1 MTTRLRRR
9 HILLTAGLALLLGA
23 CSGASTPAA
32 IAAPGGAGAAA
43 SGAAAVS
50 PPASIPAAAV
60 PASAAGAGAA
70 GKDIT
75 TFDPCSVVSDDDLV
89 KAITDEASDPSAL
102 GTIKA
107 THAVVDGTLTGL
119 PGAKACKQTWT
130 TTDSA
135 GRESQGG
142 DPVIVTFDL
151 YSNLAEIQ
159 SGSPDNTADYASAGA
174 VSFDAPGDA
183 GDPHLTKNGYL
194 FRMSGN
200 SDSQLLKAIALGIA
214 SRL

>member
-1 MTTRLRRR
+1 MRCC
-9 HILLTAGLALLLGA
+9 
-23 CSGASTPAA
+23 CSAASTPAGTPPTN
-32 IAAPGGAGAAA
+32 AAATPAAGAA
-43 SGAAAVS
+43 
-50 PPASIPAAAV
+50 SIPVAAGG
-60 PASAAGAGAA
+60 ASAAAAGVA

-75 TFDPCSVVSDDDLV
+75 NFDPCSVVGDSDLV
-89 KAITDEASDPSAL
+89 KTITAEAGDPSAL
-102 GTIKA
+102 GAIKA
-107 THAVVDGTLTGL
+107 IHVVAVDGTATGL
-119 PGAKACKQTWT
+119 LGAKACKQSWT

-135 GRESQGG
+135 GQESQGG

-159 SGSPDNTADYASAGA
+159 SGSPDNTTDYASAGA

-183 GDPHLTKNGYL
+183 GDPHLTKDGYL

-200 SDSQLLKAIALGIA
+200 SDSTLLKAIALGIA

>member
-1 MTTRLRRR
+1 MTTRLGSRQF
-9 HILLTAGLALLLGA
+9 LLTIGATLLLGA
-23 CSGASTPAA
+23 CSAASATAATTTNGVASTPAGGTA
-32 IAAPGGAGAAA
+32 SSQAPAGGA
-43 SGAAAVS
+43 S
-50 PPASIPAAAV
+50 PAAA
-60 PASAAGAGAA
+60 ADGA

-75 TFDPCSVVSDDDLV
+75 NFDPCSVVSDADLIA
-89 KAITDEASDPSAL
+89 AITASAGDPSAL
-102 GTIKA
+102 GTLKA
-107 THAVVDGTLTGL
+107 THIAVDGANTGL
-119 PGAKACKQTWT
+119 PGAKACSQSWT

-135 GRESQGG
+135 GRLSQGG

-159 SGSPDNTADYASAGA
+159 SGSPDNTTDYASAGA

-183 GDPHLTKNGYL
+183 GDPHLTKDGYL

-200 SDSQLLKAIALGIA
+200 SDSTLLKAIALGIA

>member
-1 MTTRLRRR
+1 MTTRLGSGQF
-9 HILLTAGLALLLGA
+9 LLTIGATLLLGA
-23 CSGASTPAA
+23 CSATSAPAGTPPTNSAATPASV
-32 IAAPGGAGAAA
+32 G
-43 SGAAAVS
+43 
-50 PPASIPAAAV
+50 ASIPVAAGGASPAAAGV
-60 PASAAGAGAA
+60 A

-75 TFDPCSVVSDDDLV
+75 NFDPCSVVSDSDLV
-89 KAITDEASDPSAL
+89 KAITDEAGDPSAL
-102 GTIKA
+102 GTITA
-107 THAVVDGTLTGL
+107 THVAVDGTATGL
-119 PGAKACKQTWT
+119 PGAKACKQSWT

-142 DPVIVTFDL
+142 EPVILTFDL

-174 VSFDAPGDA
+174 VSFDAPGDG

-200 SDSQLLKAIALGIA
+200 SDLTLLKAIALGIA